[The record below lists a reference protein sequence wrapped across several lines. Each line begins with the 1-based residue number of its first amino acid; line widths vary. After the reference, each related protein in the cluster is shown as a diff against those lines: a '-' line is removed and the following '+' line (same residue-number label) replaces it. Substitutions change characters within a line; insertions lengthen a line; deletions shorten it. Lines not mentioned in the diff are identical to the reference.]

1 MTYANGHTCE
11 GEWFDGERNG
21 WMIFA
26 YPRNDENKG
35 RPLSELFNHKVTKY
49 MEYRAVSGGFRTI
62 DPPSPL
68 PPASVHQRW

>member
-1 MTYANGHTCE
+1 MATGKVTYANGHTCE

-35 RPLSELFNHKVTKY
+35 RPLSELSNH
-49 MEYRAVSGGFRTI
+49 EY
-62 DPPSPL
+62 
-68 PPASVHQRW
+68 